1 VRTTLHLA
9 EETGGPGLLAAEA
22 PAAAAAFLQAL
33 GVSLQAEG
41 RGGTPARMARSYAE
55 LFTRRPFV
63 PTTFPNGADD
73 GYVELVVA
81 RPQTQERLTTQV
93 ADWIDEHLTPRAVG
107 VVFRAEHTC
116 MTLRGV
122 QATGSTTM
130 TSALLGSLRGDP
142 AARQEFLTLAGA
154 MP

>member
-1 VRTTLHLA
+1 VSTALHLA
-9 EETGGPGLLAAEA
+9 EETGGPDLLAAEA
-22 PAAAAAFLQAL
+22 PAAAFLQAL

-41 RGGTPARMARSYAE
+41 RGGTPARMAQSYAE

-63 PTTFPNGADD
+63 PTTFPNDED
-73 GYVELVVA
+73 EGYVELVVV
-81 RPQTQERLTTQV
+81 RPQTQEPLTTQL
-93 ADWIDEHLTPRAVG
+93 ADWTDEHLTPRAVG
-107 VVFRAEHTC
+107 VVIHAEHTC
-116 MTLRGV
+116 MTLRAV

-130 TSALLGSLRGDP
+130 TSALLGSLRADP